1 MPTETTIIVGGIVV
15 MFALFAVPLMWA
27 SAFTRDVRV
36 PGASY
41 FDEAKS
47 NPARSV
53 GPARRLTAACRV
65 GSRAFHLRRKEP
77 A

>member
-41 FDEAKS
+41 FDEAK
-47 NPARSV
+47 
-53 GPARRLTAACRV
+53 
-65 GSRAFHLRRKEP
+65 K
-77 A
+77 